1 MGDCSGRGSG
11 GVGERGGWVANRVKR
26 LARSDEIRSPTG
38 GTTPSHSVVPSTPP
52 ISMCELLKF
61 KKFGFQQCIIFG
73 HSMFTEKI
81 GVLPQIRV
89 CLT

>member
-11 GVGERGGWVANRVKR
+11 GGGERGGGANRVKR

-61 KKFGFQQCIIFG
+61 KKFGFQRCIIFG

-81 GVLPQIRV
+81 GVVPQIRV